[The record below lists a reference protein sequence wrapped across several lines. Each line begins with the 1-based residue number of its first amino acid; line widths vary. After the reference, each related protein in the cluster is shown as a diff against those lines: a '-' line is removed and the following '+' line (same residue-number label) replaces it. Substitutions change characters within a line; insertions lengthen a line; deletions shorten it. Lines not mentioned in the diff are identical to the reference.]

1 MVGSIVYTLIW
12 SVATAYTFVCK
23 ADLPVNFPIFHCRI
37 STTKPF
43 NPKDLIVNS
52 PFKVLHISLWISL
65 EGLMLNQGNN
75 FFLIILGILITY
87 FLDYEWI
94 LKGEVTG

>member
-1 MVGSIVYTLIW
+1 MVGFIVYTLIW
-12 SVATAYTFVCK
+12 SVATAYSFLCK
-23 ADLPVNFPIFHCRI
+23 ADLPVNFPIFHCGI
-37 STTKPF
+37 STTLLF

-65 EGLMLNQGNN
+65 EGFMLNQGNN
-75 FFLIILGILITY
+75 FFLIILGTLITY
-87 FLDYEWI
+87 FLDNEWI

>member
-1 MVGSIVYTLIW
+1 
-12 SVATAYTFVCK
+12 
-23 ADLPVNFPIFHCRI
+23 
-37 STTKPF
+37 
-43 NPKDLIVNS
+43 
-52 PFKVLHISLWISL
+52 
-65 EGLMLNQGNN
+65 MLNQGNN